1 MQDLAG
7 LAVAWGFPMM
17 FRAALLAFAVTA
29 ASPALAWSGSAQAG
43 NYRITATL
51 DHAHL
56 QSVSLA
62 SQSDMAVK
70 PMQLHAWFVDSEGA
84 ILAPAPLA
92 TVNAS
97 GPMLV
102 AAGKSATVPANASA
116 LVVLAQPAGLTR
128 TAMAASPA
136 VVAQIALP

>member
-1 MQDLAG
+1 ML
-7 LAVAWGFPMM
+7 
-17 FRAALLAFAVTA
+17 FRVALLAFVFAA

-43 NYRITATL
+43 YYRVTAAL
-51 DHAHL
+51 DGDARL

-62 SQSDMAVK
+62 PQPGAAAK

-84 ILAPAPLA
+84 ILAQAPLA
-92 TVNAS
+92 TANAIGS
-97 GPMLV
+97 NLV
-102 AAGKSATVPANASA
+102 ALGKGASVPANASA
-116 LVVLAQPAGLTR
+116 LIVLAQPAGLTR

>member
-1 MQDLAG
+1 MI
-7 LAVAWGFPMM
+7 
-17 FRAALLAFAVTA
+17 FRTTLLAFAFTV
-29 ASPALAWSGSAQAG
+29 ASPVLAWSGSTQAG
-43 NYRITATL
+43 DYRITATL
-51 DHAHL
+51 DNDAHL

-62 SQSDMAVK
+62 PQSGLASK

-92 TVNAS
+92 TANAS
-97 GPMLV
+97 GRTLV
-102 AAGKSATVPANASA
+102 ALGKGAAVPATASA

>member
-1 MQDLAG
+1 
-7 LAVAWGFPMM
+7 MM
-17 FRAALLAFAVTA
+17 IRTALLAFAFVA
-29 ASPALAWSGSAQAG
+29 ATPALAWSGSTQAG
-43 NYRITATL
+43 DYRITATL
-51 DHAHL
+51 DNDAHL

-62 SQSDMAVK
+62 PQSGLVSK

-84 ILAPAPLA
+84 ILAQAPLTTA
-92 TVNAS
+92 NAS
-97 GPMLV
+97 GATLV
-102 AAGKSATVPANASA
+102 ALGKGSAVPANATA